1 MAGGQYAQGTDVS
14 VGRSIGE
21 LERLVAKHGATGF
34 GYGTDDVE
42 GYSQVV
48 FRIDDRLIRFRVT
61 KPNPGEFT
69 RTPTG
74 RPRSAA
80 DARRFATDEE
90 RRLWRALVLVIKA
103 LLVAVADG
111 VIDLSEAFMPYMLLA
126 NGQTIAEWTGPQL
139 DTIYATNTMPAIL
152 PGAGDERRA
161 ITG

>member
-34 GYGTDDVE
+34 GYGSDDMQ

-48 FRIDDRLIRFRVT
+48 FRISDRLIRFRIA
-61 KPNPGEFT
+61 KPEVGDFT

-74 RPRSAA
+74 RPRSAV
-80 DARRFATDEE
+80 DARRFAVTEE

-103 LLVAVADG
+103 LLVAIADG
-111 VIDLSEAFMPYMLLA
+111 VIDLSEAFMPYMLLPS
-126 NGQTIAEWTGPQL
+126 GQTIAEWTGPQL
-139 DTIYATNTMPAIL
+139 DMIYATNRMPAIL
-152 PGAGDERRA
+152 PGASSERAA
-161 ITG
+161 IEG